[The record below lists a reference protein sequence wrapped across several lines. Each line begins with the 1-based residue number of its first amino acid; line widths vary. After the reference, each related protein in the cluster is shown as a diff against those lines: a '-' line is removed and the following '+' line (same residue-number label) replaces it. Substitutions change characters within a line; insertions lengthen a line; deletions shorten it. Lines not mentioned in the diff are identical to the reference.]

1 MRRGILFF
9 LFVWIGASVNAQFS
23 LTTLSYAQ
31 DFNALANAGTS
42 STVPSGWIF
51 QESGSAA
58 NTVYTAGTGSLNTGD
73 TYSYGSTSAADRAL
87 GGLRSGSLT
96 PQFGFFLIN
105 NTGSVVD
112 ALSIQYTGE
121 QWRLGATGRAD
132 RLDCQY
138 STNAI
143 SLTTG
148 VWIDVDPL
156 DFTAPVTA
164 GTVGALDGNLA
175 ANKTAKSSF
184 LAGLSIPPGGTFF
197 IRWNDL
203 EAAGADDGLGIDD
216 FTITATSSLPL
227 AAAYFRSAQSG
238 NWNQASTWESSAD
251 NVNWNPAATY
261 PTSSDNAI
269 TVRNGHFVT
278 ITAAANADEL
288 LVESGAS
295 LQILSNTS
303 LSVDNGTS
311 TDMIIDGILVVNG
324 AQPGGFGSVVVNS
337 GGVVRVNSN
346 SAPAQSD
353 DMAFANAN
361 IKFMTGSVFDWNSN
375 LNTPTWGGQ
384 TYFTSDQSPTFRI
397 SQLPGTGVGAG
408 TPTLIYGTLEVN
420 SDIILNGVSDKTFVN
435 GIIGSGNITP
445 GTFTGKIIINGAT
458 ASLGGTG
465 ILNLPASPSVLE
477 IGTGTTVTMTSSKTI
492 NGDVS
497 ILANSYIDAGT
508 YDLTVSGNISG
519 GATNYVRTASSGS
532 LILKTVSTARTFP
545 VGHTQYNPII
555 IDNGSGHDWTV
566 LVNDGVVADPPNGTT
581 GAVLLTWNITPSVNP
596 PTSGADITFQF
607 DNSSQVG
614 AQFNTA
620 PYNTPDNA
628 QAWHRKNGY
637 WLAAG
642 VPMPLTNAGGSTR
655 TLKVLGLT
663 QFSPYAVS
671 RVVLPLPVRL
681 IGFKAERMND
691 KQIRC
696 GWTTATACRIG
707 VQFKLEASINGV
719 DYQMVSSE
727 RVSDARTRFERT
739 VLDANGQI
747 RFLRL
752 RIIEPDGRV
761 QVGPVVEIGVAQ
773 NRLSVER
780 LWVSGG
786 QLRAEV
792 HAPGSGRADWLIV
805 DALGRTLSRGHWN
818 LQKGQNAVSGSISLP
833 VGIHRFILVS
843 LGERATT
850 PLPVLGN

>member
-9 LFVWIGASVNAQFS
+9 LLVWIGASVNAQFS

-31 DFNALANAGTS
+31 DFNSLANTGTS
-42 STVPSGWIF
+42 STVPAGWIF
-51 QESGSAA
+51 QESGSSA
-58 NTVYTAGTGSLNTGD
+58 NTVYSAGTGSSNTGD

-87 GGLRSGSLT
+87 GGLRSGNLT
-96 PQFGFFLIN
+96 PLFGFFLIN
-105 NTGSVVD
+105 NTGSVID

-143 SLTTG
+143 SLSTG
-148 VWIDVDPL
+148 VWIDADPL

-164 GTVGALDGNLA
+164 GTVGALNGNLA

-184 LAGLSIPPGGTFF
+184 LSGLSIPPGGTFF

-203 EAAGADDGLGIDD
+203 DASGADDGLAIDD

-227 AAAYFRSAQSG
+227 AAAYFRSVQSG
-238 NWNQASTWESSAD
+238 NWNQSSTWESSAD
-251 NVNWNPAATY
+251 NVNWNPASTY
-261 PTSSDNAI
+261 PTSSDLTI
-269 TVRNGHFVT
+269 TVRSGHFVT
-278 ITAAANADEL
+278 ITAATNADEL
-288 LVESGAS
+288 TIESGAN

-303 LSVDNGTS
+303 LSVDNGTGADL
-311 TDMIIDGILVVNG
+311 TVNGTLIVNG

-346 SAPAQSD
+346 PTPAQSD
-353 DMAFANAN
+353 DIASANIN

-375 LNTPTWGGQ
+375 LNIPTWGGQ

-397 SQLPGTGVGAG
+397 SQLPGAGVGAA

-420 SDIILNGVSDKTFVN
+420 TDIVLNGVSDKTFVN

-465 ILNLPASPSVLE
+465 IINLPASPSVLE
-477 IGTGTTVTMTSSKTI
+477 IGTGTTVTMTSSKSI

-497 ILANSYIDAGT
+497 ILSNSYIDAGT
-508 YDLTVSGNISG
+508 YDLTVSGNVSG
-519 GATNYVRTASSGS
+519 GTNNYVRTTSTGS
-532 LILKTVSTARTFP
+532 LILKSVSAARTFP

-555 IDNGSGHDWTV
+555 IDKGSGHDWTV
-566 LVNDGVVADPPNGTT
+566 RVNDGVVADPPYGTT

-596 PTSGADITFQF
+596 PAAGADITFQF
-607 DNSSQVG
+607 DNASQVG

-620 PYNTPDNA
+620 PYNTPDNV
-628 QAWHRKNGY
+628 QAWHRRNGY
-637 WLAAG
+637 WLASG
-642 VPMPLTNAGGSTR
+642 VPMPLTNAGGNIR
-655 TLKVLGLT
+655 TLKVFGLT
-663 QFSPYAVS
+663 QFSPYALS
-671 RVVLPLPVRL
+671 RVGLPLPVRL
-681 IGFKAERMND
+681 IGFKAERIAD
-691 KQIRC
+691 GQIRC
-696 GWTTATACRIG
+696 SWNTAEACRSG
-707 VQFKLEASINGV
+707 VEFKLEASVNGV
-719 DYQMVSSE
+719 NYRVVSSE
-727 RVSDARTRFERT
+727 QVSDARTRFERT

-752 RIIEPDGRV
+752 KIIEPDGRL
-761 QVGPVVEIGVAQ
+761 QTSPVAEIGVGGSG
-773 NRLSVER
+773 LSVER

-792 HAPGSGRADWLIV
+792 NAPGAGRADWQIV
-805 DALGRTLSRGHWN
+805 DALGRVLGHGVMDFKRGLN
-818 LQKGQNAVSGSISLP
+818 LINSSYLLP
-833 VGIHRFILVS
+833 VGIHRFILIS
-843 LGERATT
+843 RGERVTT
-850 PLPVLGN
+850 PLPVLCQ

>member
-9 LFVWIGASVNAQFS
+9 LLVWIGASVNAQFS

-31 DFNALANAGTS
+31 DFNTLANTGTS

-51 QESGSAA
+51 QESGISA
-58 NTVYTAGTGSLNTGD
+58 NVNYTAGTGSSNTGD

-96 PQFGFFLIN
+96 PLLGFFLIN
-105 NTGSVVD
+105 NTGSAID

-121 QWRLGATGRAD
+121 QWRLGATGRVD

-143 SLTTG
+143 SLSTG
-148 VWIDVDPL
+148 VWIDADPL

-184 LAGLSIPPGGTFF
+184 LSGLSIPPGGTFF

-203 EAAGADDGLGIDD
+203 DATGADDGLAIDD

-238 NWNQASTWESSAD
+238 NWNQSSTWESSAD
-251 NVNWNPAATY
+251 NVNWNPASTY
-261 PTSSDNAI
+261 PTSSDLTI

-288 LVESGAS
+288 TIESGAN

-303 LSVDNGTS
+303 LSVDNGTGADL
-311 TDMIIDGILVVNG
+311 TVNGTLIVNG

-346 SAPAQSD
+346 PAPAQSD

-397 SQLPGTGVGAG
+397 SQLPGAGVGAA
-408 TPTLIYGTLEVN
+408 TPTLIYGALEVN
-420 SDIILNGVSDKTFVN
+420 TDIVLNGVSDKTFVN

-477 IGTGTTVTMTSSKTI
+477 IGTGTTVTMTSSKSI

-497 ILANSYIDAGT
+497 ILANSYIDAGN
-508 YDLTVSGNISG
+508 YDLTISGNISG
-519 GATNYVRTASSGS
+519 GATNYVRTASTGS

-555 IDNGSGHDWTV
+555 IDKGSGHDWTV
-566 LVNDGVVADPPNGTT
+566 RVNDGVVADPPYGTS

-596 PTSGADITFQF
+596 PSAGADITFQF
-607 DNSSQVG
+607 DNASQVG
-614 AQFNTA
+614 AQFNIA
-620 PYNTPDNA
+620 PYNTPDNV
-628 QAWHRKNGY
+628 QAWHRRNGY
-637 WLAAG
+637 WLASG
-642 VPMPLTNAGGSTR
+642 VPMPLTNAGGNLR
-655 TLKVLGLT
+655 TLKVFGLT
-663 QFSPYAVS
+663 QFSPYALS
-671 RVVLPLPVRL
+671 RVSLPLPVRL
-681 IGFKAERMND
+681 IGFKAERIAGG
-691 KQIRC
+691 QIRC
-696 GWTTATACRIG
+696 SWNTADACRSG
-707 VQFKLEASINGV
+707 VEFKLEASVNGV
-719 DYQMVSSE
+719 DYRLVNSE
-727 RVSDARTRFERT
+727 RVSDARMRFERT
-739 VLDANGQI
+739 VLDADGQI

-752 RIIEPDGRV
+752 KIIEPDGRL
-761 QVGPVVEIGVAQ
+761 QTSPVAEIGVGGSV
-773 NRLSVER
+773 LSVER

-792 HAPGSGRADWLIV
+792 NAPGSGRADWLIV

-818 LQKGQNAVSGSISLP
+818 LQKGQNAVSNSLFLP
-833 VGIHRFILVS
+833 AGLHRLIIQSGAERMTLPILC
-843 LGERATT
+843 R
-850 PLPVLGN
+850 